1 MSQRAYARPSAPAS
15 SASANP
21 YSGVPGGVGAGSNH
35 GGYADAQEHEQANDA
50 MVDTLRS
57 KVSFL
62 RDVSI
67 KIGQETRDSL
77 AQMDE
82 MNLGYEKQHD
92 LMKRT
97 KNRLLAA
104 ANAQSWGW
112 FHLLLFIIIVFAI
125 FFLTYVFK

>member
-1 MSQRAYARPSAPAS
+1 MSQRPYARNTT
-15 SASANP
+15 ANT
-21 YSGVPGGVGAGSNH
+21 YGQQSYG
-35 GGYADAQEHEQANDA
+35 DAAAHENANDA

-62 RDVSI
+62 KDVSI
-67 KIGQETRDSL
+67 KIGEETRESIRHMED
-77 AQMDE
+77 
-82 MNLGYEKQHD
+82 MNIGYERQHD

-112 FHLLLFIIIVFAI
+112 FHLLLFMMLVGLI
-125 FFLTYVFK
+125 FVMVYLFK